1 MKYEDWIKYEN
12 KRKNKGTGS
21 LTLLKVKKPDN
32 RTVKAPNREVITSLK
47 RRPLIDAVKKFLGM

>member
-32 RTVKAPNREVITSLK
+32 GKGKAPNREVVTSLK
-47 RRPLIDAVKKFLGM
+47 RRPLIDIVRKFLGL